1 MSSHCSRYPTCGCSS
16 IVGTKCNL
24 SESDPRLLQ
33 KEMVITNPYAWI
45 DVSEEEK
52 REVERKFKIKG
63 HFKKVRRKVT
73 NLTPPKKKRRK

>member
-1 MSSHCSRYPTCGCSS
+1 
-16 IVGTKCNL
+16 
-24 SESDPRLLQ
+24 
-33 KEMVITNPYAWI
+33 MVITNPYAWI